1 MPEHRF
7 QLIVGL
13 GNPGVAYR
21 LTRHNVGYMVVDR
34 LALRHGI
41 SLDKQRFKSV
51 FGSGKVDGRHVI
63 LAKPMTFMNLSGPS
77 VRDLA
82 TFFDLDTENVLVI
95 HDDIDVVFGK
105 LKIKEKGGDGGHN
118 GVRSLIVTWGS
129 DEFVRIRIGI
139 GRPQMDNDVSAY
151 VLGRFDAEQEKQ
163 LSDVISTAEH
173 AVKTVLVEG
182 VSEAMNRFH
191 GKTIS
196 ERNVGRR
203 L

>member
-13 GNPGVAYR
+13 GNPGAAYR

-82 TFFDLDTENVLVI
+82 TSFDLDTENVLVI

-118 GVRSLIVTWGS
+118 GVRSLIVAWGS

-163 LSDVISTAEH
+163 FSDVISTAEH
-173 AVKTVLVEG
+173 AVKTVLFEG

>member
-1 MPEHRF
+1 M
-7 QLIVGL
+7 GL
-13 GNPGVAYR
+13 GNPGAAYR

-82 TFFDLDTENVLVI
+82 TSFDLDTENVLVI

-118 GVRSLIVTWGS
+118 GVRSLIVAWGS

-163 LSDVISTAEH
+163 FSDVISTAEH
-173 AVKTVLVEG
+173 AVKTVLFEG

>member
-1 MPEHRF
+1 M
-7 QLIVGL
+7 GL
-13 GNPGVAYR
+13 GNPGAAYR

-118 GVRSLIVTWGS
+118 GVRSLIVAWGS

-173 AVKTVLVEG
+173 AVKTVLFEG

>member
-13 GNPGVAYR
+13 GNPGAAYR

-118 GVRSLIVTWGS
+118 GVRSLIVAWGS

-139 GRPQMDNDVSAY
+139 GRPQTDNDVSAY

-173 AVKTVLVEG
+173 AVKTVLFEG

>member
-13 GNPGVAYR
+13 GNPGEAYR

-82 TFFDLDTENVLVI
+82 ISFDLDTEKVLVI

-105 LKIKEKGGDGGHN
+105 IKIKEKGGDGGHN
-118 GVRSLIVTWGS
+118 GVRSLIVAWGS

-139 GRPQMDNDVSAY
+139 GRPQTDNDVSAY

-163 LSDVISTAEH
+163 LSAVISTAEH
-173 AVKTVLVEG
+173 AVKTVLFEG

>member
-1 MPEHRF
+1 MPEDRF

-13 GNPGVAYR
+13 GNPGAAYR

-41 SLDKQRFKSV
+41 SLDKQKFNNI

-82 TFFDLDTENVLVI
+82 TSFDLDTENVLVI

-118 GVRSLIVTWGS
+118 GVRSLIVAWGS

-139 GRPQMDNDVSAY
+139 GRPQTDNDVSAY
-151 VLGRFDAEQEKQ
+151 VLGRFDADQEKQ
-163 LSDVISTAEH
+163 LSGIISTAEH
-173 AVKTVLVEG
+173 AVKTVLFEG

-191 GKTIS
+191 GKTIPES
-196 ERNVGRR
+196 NVGRR

>member
-13 GNPGVAYR
+13 GNPGAAYR

-51 FGSGKVDGRHVI
+51 FGSGRVDGRHVI

-82 TFFDLDTENVLVI
+82 TSFDLDTEKVLVI
-95 HDDIDVVFGK
+95 HDDIDVVYGK
-105 LKIKEKGGDGGHN
+105 IKIKEKGGDGGHN
-118 GVRSLIVTWGS
+118 GVRSLIVAWGS

-139 GRPQMDNDVSAY
+139 GRPQTDNDVSAY

-163 LSDVISTAEH
+163 LSEVISTAEH
-173 AVKTVLVEG
+173 AVKTVLFEG

-191 GKTIS
+191 GETNS

>member
-1 MPEHRF
+1 M
-7 QLIVGL
+7 GL
-13 GNPGVAYR
+13 GNPGAAYR

-82 TFFDLDTENVLVI
+82 TSFDLDTEKVLVI

-105 LKIKEKGGDGGHN
+105 IKIKEKGGDGGHN
-118 GVRSLIVTWGS
+118 GVRSLIVAWGS

-173 AVKTVLVEG
+173 AVKTVLFEG

>member
-1 MPEHRF
+1 M
-7 QLIVGL
+7 GL
-13 GNPGVAYR
+13 GNPGAAYR

-41 SLDKQRFKSV
+41 SLDKQKFNNI

-82 TFFDLDTENVLVI
+82 ASFDLDTENVLVI

-118 GVRSLIVTWGS
+118 GVRSLIVAWGS

-139 GRPQMDNDVSAY
+139 GRPQTDNDVSAY

-163 LSDVISTAEH
+163 LSEVISTAEH
-173 AVKTVLVEG
+173 AVKTVLFEG

-191 GKTIS
+191 GKPIS

>member
-13 GNPGVAYR
+13 GNPGKEYV
-21 LTRHNVGYMVVDR
+21 LTRHNLGFMVADR
-34 LALRHGI
+34 LAESCGI
-41 SLDKQRFKSV
+41 SLDKRKFDSI
-51 FGSGKVDGRHVI
+51 FGFGELDGRRVI

-77 VRDLA
+77 IRGLA
-82 TFFDLDTENVLVI
+82 RFVDLDKENILVI
-95 HDDIDVVFGK
+95 HDDIDIVFGQI
-105 LKIKEKGGDGGHN
+105 KIKEKGGDGGHN
-118 GVRSLIVTWGS
+118 GVRSLIVAWGS

-139 GRPQMDNDVSAY
+139 GRPQTDNDVRAY

-163 LSDVISTAEH
+163 LSGVISRAQD
-173 AVKTVLVEG
+173 AVKTVLFKG

-196 ERNVGRR
+196 ENNVGRK

>member
-13 GNPGVAYR
+13 GNPGAAYR

-82 TFFDLDTENVLVI
+82 TSFDLDTENVLVI

-105 LKIKEKGGDGGHN
+105 IKIKEKGGDGGHN
-118 GVRSLIVTWGS
+118 GVRSLIVAWGS

-163 LSDVISTAEH
+163 FSDVISTAEH

>member
-13 GNPGVAYR
+13 GNPGAAYR

-41 SLDKQRFKSV
+41 SLDKQRFKSD
-51 FGSGKVDGRHVI
+51 FGFGKVDGRHVI

-82 TFFDLDTENVLVI
+82 TSFDLDTEKVLVI

-105 LKIKEKGGDGGHN
+105 IKIKEKGGDAGHN
-118 GVRSLIVTWGS
+118 GVRSLIVAWGS

-151 VLGRFDAEQEKQ
+151 VLGRFDAEQEEQ
-163 LSDVISTAEH
+163 LSEVISTAEH
-173 AVKTVLVEG
+173 AVKTVLFEG

-191 GKTIS
+191 GETIS

>member
-1 MPEHRF
+1 MSEHRF

-13 GNPGVAYR
+13 GNPGEAYR

-34 LALRHGI
+34 LALRHRI
-41 SLDKQRFKSV
+41 TLDKQRFKSSLG
-51 FGSGKVDGRHVI
+51 FGEVDGRHVI

-82 TFFDLDTENVLVI
+82 TSFDLDTEQVLVI

-118 GVRSLIVTWGS
+118 GVRSLIVAWGS
-129 DEFVRIRIGI
+129 DEFVRLRIGI
-139 GRPQMDNDVSAY
+139 GRPQTDHDVSAY

-163 LSDVISTAEH
+163 LSEVISTAEH
-173 AVKTVLVEG
+173 AVQTVLFEG

>member
-1 MPEHRF
+1 M
-7 QLIVGL
+7 GL
-13 GNPGVAYR
+13 GNPGAAYR

>member
-13 GNPGVAYR
+13 GNPGAAYR

-82 TFFDLDTENVLVI
+82 TSFDLDTEKVLVI

-105 LKIKEKGGDGGHN
+105 IKIKEKGGDGGHN
-118 GVRSLIVTWGS
+118 GVRSLIVAWGS

-173 AVKTVLVEG
+173 AVKTVLFEG

>member
-41 SLDKQRFKSV
+41 SLDKQKFNNI
-51 FGSGKVDGRHVI
+51 FGSGKVEGRHVI

-82 TFFDLDTENVLVI
+82 TSFDLDAENVLVI

-105 LKIKEKGGDGGHN
+105 IKIKEKGGDGGHN
-118 GVRSLIVTWGS
+118 GVRSLIVAWGS

-139 GRPQMDNDVSAY
+139 GRPQTDNDVSAY

-163 LSDVISTAEH
+163 LSGIISTAEH
-173 AVKTVLVEG
+173 AVKTVLFEG

-191 GKTIS
+191 GKPIS

>member
-1 MPEHRF
+1 M
-7 QLIVGL
+7 
-13 GNPGVAYR
+13 
-21 LTRHNVGYMVVDR
+21 
-34 LALRHGI
+34 
-41 SLDKQRFKSV
+41 
-51 FGSGKVDGRHVI
+51 I

-82 TFFDLDTENVLVI
+82 TSFDLDTENVLVI

-105 LKIKEKGGDGGHN
+105 IKIKEKGGDGGHN
-118 GVRSLIVTWGS
+118 GVRSLIVAWGS

-163 LSDVISTAEH
+163 FSDVISTAEH

>member
-13 GNPGVAYR
+13 GNPGAAYR

-41 SLDKQRFKSV
+41 SLDKQRFKSD

-82 TFFDLDTENVLVI
+82 TSFDLDTEKVLVI

-105 LKIKEKGGDGGHN
+105 IKIKEKGGDGGHN
-118 GVRSLIVTWGS
+118 GVRSLIVAWGS

-163 LSDVISTAEH
+163 LSEVISTAEH
-173 AVKTVLVEG
+173 AVKTVLFEG

>member
-1 MPEHRF
+1 
-7 QLIVGL
+7 
-13 GNPGVAYR
+13 
-21 LTRHNVGYMVVDR
+21 
-34 LALRHGI
+34 
-41 SLDKQRFKSV
+41 
-51 FGSGKVDGRHVI
+51 
-63 LAKPMTFMNLSGPS
+63 MTFMNLSGPS

-82 TFFDLDTENVLVI
+82 ASFDLDTENVLVI

-118 GVRSLIVTWGS
+118 GVRSLIVAWGS

-139 GRPQMDNDVSAY
+139 GRPQTDSDVSAY

-163 LSDVISTAEH
+163 LSEVISTAEH
-173 AVKTVLVEG
+173 AVKTVLFEG

-191 GKTIS
+191 GKPIS

>member
-1 MPEHRF
+1 M
-7 QLIVGL
+7 GL
-13 GNPGVAYR
+13 GNPGAAYR

-118 GVRSLIVTWGS
+118 GVRSLIVAWGS

-163 LSDVISTAEH
+163 LSGIISTAEH
-173 AVKTVLVEG
+173 AVKTVLFEG

-191 GKTIS
+191 GKPIS

>member
-13 GNPGVAYR
+13 GNPGAAYR

-41 SLDKQRFKSV
+41 SLDKQKFNNI

-82 TFFDLDTENVLVI
+82 ASFDLDTENVLVI

-118 GVRSLIVTWGS
+118 GVRSLIVAWGS

-139 GRPQMDNDVSAY
+139 GRPQTDNDVSAY

-163 LSDVISTAEH
+163 LSEVISTAEH
-173 AVKTVLVEG
+173 AVKAVLFEG

>member
-1 MPEHRF
+1 MPEDRF

-13 GNPGVAYR
+13 GNPGAAYR

-82 TFFDLDTENVLVI
+82 ASFDLDTENVLVI

-118 GVRSLIVTWGS
+118 GVRSLIVAWGS

-139 GRPQMDNDVSAY
+139 GRPQTDSDVSAY

-163 LSDVISTAEH
+163 LSEVISTAEH
-173 AVKTVLVEG
+173 AVKTVLFEG

-191 GKTIS
+191 GKPIS

>member
-13 GNPGVAYR
+13 GNPGAAYR

-82 TFFDLDTENVLVI
+82 TSFDLDTENVLVI

-105 LKIKEKGGDGGHN
+105 IKIKEKGGDGGHN
-118 GVRSLIVTWGS
+118 GVRSLIVAWGS

>member
-13 GNPGVAYR
+13 GNPGAAYR

-105 LKIKEKGGDGGHN
+105 IKIKEKGGDGGHN
-118 GVRSLIVTWGS
+118 GVRSLIVAWGS

-163 LSDVISTAEH
+163 FSDVISTAEH

>member
-1 MPEHRF
+1 MPEDRF

-13 GNPGVAYR
+13 GNPGAAYR

-41 SLDKQRFKSV
+41 SLDKQKFNNI

-82 TFFDLDTENVLVI
+82 ASFDLDTENVLVI

-118 GVRSLIVTWGS
+118 GVRSLIVAWGS

-139 GRPQMDNDVSAY
+139 GRPQTDNDVSAY

-163 LSDVISTAEH
+163 LSGIISTAEH
-173 AVKTVLVEG
+173 AVKTVLFEG

-191 GKTIS
+191 GKPIS

>member
-1 MPEHRF
+1 MPEDRF

-13 GNPGVAYR
+13 GNPGAAYR

-41 SLDKQRFKSV
+41 SLDKQKFNNI

-82 TFFDLDTENVLVI
+82 ASFDLDTENVLVI

-105 LKIKEKGGDGGHN
+105 LKIKE
-118 GVRSLIVTWGS
+118 
-129 DEFVRIRIGI
+129 
-139 GRPQMDNDVSAY
+139 
-151 VLGRFDAEQEKQ
+151 
-163 LSDVISTAEH
+163 
-173 AVKTVLVEG
+173 
-182 VSEAMNRFH
+182 
-191 GKTIS
+191 
-196 ERNVGRR
+196 
-203 L
+203 